1 MALIVPHFN
10 LHLLFRMGRLLM
22 KSTALI
28 EQAGGESRQLGKSRR
43 SGLSRLKIIGEQA
56 VNQVLGFISTILLY
70 LALTGA
76 LGGQMSVCLCE
87 SSLSRALFLY
97 LSGSLE
103 HASILEH
110 SMLSILEH
118 NK

>member
-56 VNQVLGFISTILLY
+56 VNQVLGFISTILLF
-70 LALTGA
+70 
-76 LGGQMSVCLCE
+76 SSDRSSRRSNVCL
-87 SSLSRALFLY
+87 SVRVKFV
-97 LSGSLE
+97 
-103 HASILEH
+103 
-110 SMLSILEH
+110 
-118 NK
+118 